1 MLKYIGKKVL
11 IAIAT
16 VFVLATATFFLM
28 KLIPGD
34 PFLNDK
40 IPVAVQDKQRA
51 FYGLDKPVP
60 QQYLTYMNNLLHG
73 DLGYSI
79 KKTGKTVVDIIK
91 EAFPVS
97 AKLGLIS
104 LLFAEAVG
112 LFFGILCAQF
122 RGKWPDYLLMVV
134 AVLGIA
140 LPSMVLGPIL
150 RMIFGVKLGILPVT
164 GWGKP
169 NQIILPALVLGL
181 GTVAG
186 NTRNMRASMLAIT
199 TQDYVKTAR
208 AKGLSPIRVVLKH
221 QFKNSLA
228 QFIKICA
235 TGGVSSAVDDFND
248 IEFSPEEIRVI
259 VEEAARHNTYV
270 TAHCTGT
277 EGTKQ
282 AIKNGVKC
290 IEHGV
295 LLDEECVQMM
305 AEKNIP
311 LVTTLSVS
319 LGLADMKGLPDFM
332 TKKAKALGDASKHSF
347 ALAHQYGIRVA
358 LGTDYSNSPNTPFHE
373 IGKEFYSLTRCGY
386 TNMEAIKA
394 GTINGAYLM
403 KSDDKFGS
411 LEAGKLADLVVVD
424 GDPSEDIMLLANA
437 DHVRLVM
444 IGGEIKK
451 NTL

>member
-164 GWGKP
+164 GWG
-169 NQIILPALVLGL
+169 
-181 GTVAG
+181 
-186 NTRNMRASMLAIT
+186 
-199 TQDYVKTAR
+199 
-208 AKGLSPIRVVLKH
+208 
-221 QFKNSLA
+221 
-228 QFIKICA
+228 
-235 TGGVSSAVDDFND
+235 
-248 IEFSPEEIRVI
+248 
-259 VEEAARHNTYV
+259 
-270 TAHCTGT
+270 
-277 EGTKQ
+277 
-282 AIKNGVKC
+282 
-290 IEHGV
+290 
-295 LLDEECVQMM
+295 
-305 AEKNIP
+305 
-311 LVTTLSVS
+311 
-319 LGLADMKGLPDFM
+319 
-332 TKKAKALGDASKHSF
+332 
-347 ALAHQYGIRVA
+347 
-358 LGTDYSNSPNTPFHE
+358 
-373 IGKEFYSLTRCGY
+373 
-386 TNMEAIKA
+386 
-394 GTINGAYLM
+394 
-403 KSDDKFGS
+403 
-411 LEAGKLADLVVVD
+411 
-424 GDPSEDIMLLANA
+424 
-437 DHVRLVM
+437 
-444 IGGEIKK
+444 
-451 NTL
+451 